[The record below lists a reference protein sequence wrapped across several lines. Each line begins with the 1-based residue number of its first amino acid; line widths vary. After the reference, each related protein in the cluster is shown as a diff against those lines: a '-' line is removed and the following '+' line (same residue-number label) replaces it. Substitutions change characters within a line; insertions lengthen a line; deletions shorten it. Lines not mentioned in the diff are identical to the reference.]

1 MNSAETTGII
11 AVADADVRNSIRKF
25 AGQVPNFR
33 VVAEAGDGKEA
44 HRNQVWMPAPEGG
57 PRGAA
62 PRAKTSR
69 MIMRPPQ
76 QGHGGR

>member
-1 MNSAETTGII
+1 MVTTPGTGCSGEW
-11 AVADADVRNSIRKF
+11 V
-25 AGQVPNFR
+25 VP
-33 VVAEAGDGKEA
+33 GDGKEG
-44 HRNQVWMPAPEGG
+44 HRHQVWIPAPDGMVAKAIAGELHLERKGG

-62 PRAKTSR
+62 PRAKTST

>member
-1 MNSAETTGII
+1 MVTTPGTEC
-11 AVADADVRNSIRKF
+11 S
-25 AGQVPNFR
+25 GEWMVP
-33 VVAEAGDGKEA
+33 GDGKEG

-62 PRAKTSR
+62 PRAKTST

-76 QGHGGR
+76 HGHGGR